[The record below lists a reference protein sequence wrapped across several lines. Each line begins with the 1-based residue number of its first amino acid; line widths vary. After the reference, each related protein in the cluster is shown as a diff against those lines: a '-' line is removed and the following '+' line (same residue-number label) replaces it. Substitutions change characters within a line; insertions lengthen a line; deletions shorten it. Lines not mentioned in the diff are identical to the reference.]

1 MTALDWVLLAIVAMS
16 ALFGLL
22 RGFVGVLASL
32 AAWLLAGW
40 AAFHFG
46 GQAAVMLA
54 GDGPPSAAPLF
65 GGYALSFIGVL
76 VVVGLIGW
84 LVRKLVHSVGL
95 SGLDRL
101 LGLGLG
107 LVRGAFVACA
117 LVLLLGLTSMPR
129 EPEWQASRV
138 LPVFVPGAQALQVW
152 LPEWVAEQVD
162 FSGSANAS
170 PNDGPLL
177 PLPAGSSVGG
187 RESPGSV
194 GGALTGSGQ

>member
-16 ALFGLL
+16 ALFGLM
-22 RGFVGVLASL
+22 RGFIGVLASL

-46 GQAAVMLA
+46 AQAAVILA
-54 GDGPPSAAPLF
+54 TGNAPSTTQLF

-76 VVVGLIGW
+76 VVVGVVGW
-84 LVRKLVHSVGL
+84 MVRRLVHSVGL

-101 LGLGLG
+101 FGLGLG
-107 LVRGAFVACA
+107 VVRGGFVGCA

-138 LPVFVPGAQALQVW
+138 LPVFVPGAQRLQDW

-162 FSGSANAS
+162 FSGGAMVS
-170 PNDGPLL
+170 PDTGPAL
-177 PLPAGSSVGG
+177 PVPMGG
-187 RESPGSV
+187 ESR
-194 GGALTGSGQ
+194 AT